1 MGEKANT
8 RKYIRFGPDAGDFV
22 QIDKNLNQQE
32 FEFQDAALLVDESMG
47 GFSVV
52 CLRSVGLTVGATYR
66 VKVGR
71 IAPLK
76 AELLWEKELDDKV
89 LRMGFRFIDVK

>member
-1 MGEKANT
+1 MVDGANT

-22 QIDKNLNQQE
+22 QIDKNPDRDA
-32 FEFQDAALLVDESMG
+32 FEFQEAALLVDESMG
-47 GFSVV
+47 GFSIV
-52 CLRSVGLTVGATYR
+52 CLKSIGLRKGEMYR

-76 AELLWEKELDDKV
+76 AEILWERDLDDRV
-89 LRMGFRFIDVK
+89 VRLGFRFVDDK